1 MKKQF
6 HLFILLAVV
15 LLAVK
20 CKEAYEPEVTF
31 SATNLLVVEGFL
43 NGSGVTSIKLSRT
56 QANDSKGNL
65 AEKNAR
71 VSILSE
77 AKQEYPLIES
87 SAGVYTTSISFPL
100 TGKYFLRI
108 RTSDGK
114 EYASAEV
121 AILNTPD
128 IDEVSWKRVATGVQ
142 IYVNTHDASNSTR
155 YYRWEYEETWEIVP
169 RYFSYYE
176 LVPKVPVP
184 QLDPFPYNIVE
195 RRPENAFPGACWQS
209 ERSDNIIMASSNKLT
224 EDVIHLAPVCHVPS
238 NSWKIDT
245 RYSILVKQF
254 ALSAAG
260 FEYWQ
265 NMKKN
270 TEGLGS
276 IFDPQPSEIRGN
288 ITCISDPE
296 EQVVGFFDASTI
308 KQSRIFISNAEIG
321 NWRYNS
327 GCVEKYAANHP
338 DSLSV
343 IFPAN
348 IPLDTKGDP
357 MGGVIGY
364 TGAAPD
370 CVDCRLKGSPVKPDF
385 W

>member
-1 MKKQF
+1 MRKIFQF
-6 HLFILLAVV
+6 FILSAVV
-15 LLAVK
+15 LLTVK
-20 CKEAYEPEVTF
+20 CKEAYEPEVRF

-56 QANDSKGNL
+56 QTNDSKGNL
-65 AEKNAR
+65 AERNAK
-71 VSILSE
+71 VSILDE
-77 AKQEYPLIES
+77 GKQEYPLAET
-87 SAGVYTTSISFPL
+87 SAGVYTTSTIFPSA
-100 TGKYFLRI
+100 GKYSLRI
-108 RTSDGK
+108 RTFDGK
-114 EYASAEV
+114 EYASTEV
-121 AILNTPD
+121 SILNTPE
-128 IDEVSWKRVATGVQ
+128 IDEVSWKRVSTGVQ
-142 IYVNTHDASNSTR
+142 IYVDTHDPSNSTR

-169 RYFSYYE
+169 RHFSYYE
-176 LVPKVPVP
+176 LVPKIPVP
-184 QLDPFPYNIVE
+184 QRDPFPYTIVN
-195 RRPENAFPGACWQS
+195 RRPENEFPRACWQS
-209 ERSDNIIMASSNKLT
+209 ERSENIIMASSSKLT
-224 EDVIHLAPVCHVPS
+224 DDVIHLAPVSHVPN

-245 RYSILVKQF
+245 RYSILVRQY
-254 ALSAAG
+254 ALTAAG

-288 ITCISDPE
+288 ISCISDPT

-308 KQSRIFISNAEIG
+308 KQSRIFITKVDVG
-321 NWRYNS
+321 NWAYNS
-327 GCVEKYAANHP
+327 GCEEKYAANHP

-348 IPLDTKGDP
+348 IPLDSRGDP
-357 MGGVIGY
+357 FKGITGY

-370 CVDCRLKGSPVKPDF
+370 CVDCRLKGTPVKPDF